1 MFLDCPSDLARTW
14 QSSLSRYR
22 HCRPPQIPP
31 AILRGRTVS
40 ESATR
45 RPVPILGNHRLKCVE
60 DSDARCWDTTS
71 RTVAGPLYVLN
82 CDARHTAS
90 LPVEWAQNAAHPPV
104 FRSQGSKENQET
116 TEVGWENRSATDGI
130 NSNSGGNAR
139 SAPPLCVGLRRV
151 ISKSLIRSSRKNA
164 PVTLSG
170 RSPDLRL
177 PTGIASRCRTDLP
190 KALPQ
195 WRFGSACRSQWRDRA
210 GLAPD
215 FPFTPLRAP
224 SSP

>member
-1 MFLDCPSDLARTW
+1 MPAAVDGTTVSGSAS
-14 QSSLSRYR
+14 Q
-22 HCRPPQIPP
+22 RPP
-31 AILRGRTVS
+31 ASVANRG
-40 ESATR
+40 
-45 RPVPILGNHRLKCVE
+45 LKRVA
-60 DSDARCWDTTS
+60 DPDAKCWDPAS
-71 RTVAGPLYVLN
+71 RSAAAPVNVLYRN
-82 CDARHTAS
+82 ACHTAS
-90 LPVEWAQNAAHPPV
+90 LPISWAQNAAHSPV
-104 FRSQGSKENQET
+104 IRSQGSKENQET
-116 TEVGWENRSATDGI
+116 TEVCWENRSATDGI
-130 NSNSGGNAR
+130 NSNSRGNAWR
-139 SAPPLCVGLRRV
+139 APSQCVGLRRV

-177 PTGIASRCRTDLP
+177 PTGIARRCQTNLP

-224 SSP
+224 